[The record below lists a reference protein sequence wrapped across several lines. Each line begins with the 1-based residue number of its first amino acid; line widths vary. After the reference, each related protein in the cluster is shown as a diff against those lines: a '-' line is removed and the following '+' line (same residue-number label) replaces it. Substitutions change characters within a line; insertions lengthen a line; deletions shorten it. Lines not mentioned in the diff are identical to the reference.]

1 MMGWDDISVGLGDV
15 FAMNQSDNVFPPVGD
30 CKMCILLEDISAEVL
45 MIKEMC
51 FSIPS
56 NKYAEFNVPPF
67 VFRKVSF
74 RIRINIT
81 LIPLSETFMGEIIG
95 AIFMGGDHHNLKPT
109 IGEMPIKVIA
119 EGVESMD
126 GQILINDKQG
136 KSAKILKNVDTTA
149 YYNLFADQLGSQ
161 NRSAVLGSYDE

>member
-1 MMGWDDISVGLGDV
+1 MKLPFSHMYLCLYVYMYSCMYVCNDGWIYACMSWDLCL
-15 FAMNQSDNVFPPVGD
+15 QSI
-30 CKMCILLEDISAEVL
+30 CRMCILLEDISAEVL

-81 LIPLSETFMGEIIG
+81 LIPLS
-95 AIFMGGDHHNLKPT
+95 
-109 IGEMPIKVIA
+109 V
-119 EGVESMD
+119 
-126 GQILINDKQG
+126 
-136 KSAKILKNVDTTA
+136 KSVC
-149 YYNLFADQLGSQ
+149 FQ
-161 NRSAVLGSYDE
+161 RS